1 MLKFNKFRSKNLE
14 PIDSNFQNY
23 TPNKGMSNI
32 YGNNNMDTIPSDI
45 PSDKLPENMMNLL
58 PNIDGIDYDIEFTK
72 DNISTFNEISNI
84 DLDNYSSK
92 NDEFNNTIKNMDI
105 KNEDHDDHDDPK
117 FEGINFDLFE
127 LDVKSSDNDILS
139 PILGNHS
146 SINPIFYFIV
156 NNEIYFK
163 NIVLVYWDQASE
175 EINFNGAVNFNGGV
189 NPILIG
195 KLFKIFKLAKKTAS
209 TKNEDIIKE
218 VIDYDQENNNYKQ
231 SIFIN
236 NYVGIFNNSID
247 LNLLRRPDEN
257 LLDIK
262 VINSVDELENL
273 TRPDFFVNTLRD
285 IIDNNSTT
293 LSSYQGIEFLIF
305 NSEEDIMNL
314 NWYILNIEPLLESE
328 NVQALFLQI
337 DNNIYGIGDGL
348 YKIIHIAEYL
358 ELTKSQNITL
368 YSLINKGGS
377 NEDGGSNVDGVCND
391 DSACNYK
398 KYEVCKYLD
407 CSGIC
412 GGDGYIDS
420 KNNCIINY
428 IM

>member
-1 MLKFNKFRSKNLE
+1 MFNFNKFRKNFKNKNLQLMG
-14 PIDSNFQNY
+14 SNYQKY
-23 TPNKGMSNI
+23 EDDDKRTANKDILDG
-32 YGNNNMDTIPSDI
+32 I

-92 NDEFNNTIKNMDI
+92 NDEFNNTIKNMDF
-105 KNEDHDDHDDPK
+105 KSEDHDDHDDPK

-146 SINPIFYFIV
+146 SNDPIFYFIV

-163 NIVLVYWDQASE
+163 NIVLVYWDQVSE
-175 EINFNGAVNFNGGV
+175 EINFNGGVSFNGGV
-189 NPILIG
+189 PILIG

-218 VIDYDQENNNYKQ
+218 VIDYEQNLFYIR

-236 NYVGIFNNSID
+236 NYFGIFNNSID

-293 LSSYQGIEFLIF
+293 LSSDQGIEFLIF
-305 NSEEDIMNL
+305 NVTNSEEDIINL
-314 NWYILNIEPLLESE
+314 NFDILNILPLLESE
-328 NVQALFLQI
+328 NVQALSFQI
-337 DNNIYGIGDGL
+337 DNNTYFLADTL
-348 YKIIHIAEYL
+348 YKIINIAEYL
-358 ELTKSQNITL
+358 ELAKSQNITL
-368 YSLINKGGS
+368 HSLINKGGS

-428 IM
+428 KM